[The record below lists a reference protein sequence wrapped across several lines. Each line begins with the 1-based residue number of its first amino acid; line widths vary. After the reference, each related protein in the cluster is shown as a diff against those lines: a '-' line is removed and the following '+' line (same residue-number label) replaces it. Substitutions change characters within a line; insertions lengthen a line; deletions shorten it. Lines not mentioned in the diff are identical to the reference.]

1 MSEKKATRNAY
12 GDALVALADRYPE
25 LIVLEADLAGA
36 TMTKGFKAAYPQRF
50 FDMGIAESNM
60 QGVAAGLSTCGF
72 KPFTN
77 TFAMFAAGRSW
88 EQVRNSIAYP
98 GMNVKVVG
106 SHGGLSVGEDG
117 ATHQCLEDLA
127 AMRSIPGMVV
137 LSPCD
142 ANETRL
148 MTKAMAAYDGP
159 CFMRLGRLDVEECT
173 NFVPGYRFE
182 WGKAT
187 ELYEGTDVTIIAT
200 GLMVQESLKARELLA
215 QEGISAAVLDMHTI
229 KPLDREAV
237 IKAAEKT
244 GCIVTAEEANILGG
258 LGGAVAEV
266 VTETCPVPVLRVG
279 VKDIFGRSGDPYAL
293 LERYELT
300 AKDVAAAAR
309 RAVAM
314 KK

>member
-1 MSEKKATRNAY
+1 
-12 GDALVALADRYPE
+12 
-25 LIVLEADLAGA
+25 
-36 TMTKGFKAAYPQRF
+36 
-50 FDMGIAESNM
+50 
-60 QGVAAGLSTCGF
+60 
-72 KPFTN
+72 
-77 TFAMFAAGRSW
+77 
-88 EQVRNSIAYP
+88 
-98 GMNVKVVG
+98 
-106 SHGGLSVGEDG
+106 
-117 ATHQCLEDLA
+117 
-127 AMRSIPGMVV
+127 MVV

-237 IKAAEKT
+237 IKAAGEDRLHRHGGGGQHSRRPRRRRGRGGHGDLPGAGASR
-244 GCIVTAEEANILGG
+244 GCEGHFRPQRRPLRTV
-258 LGGAVAEV
+258 GA
-266 VTETCPVPVLRVG
+266 L
-279 VKDIFGRSGDPYAL
+279 
-293 LERYELT
+293 
-300 AKDVAAAAR
+300 
-309 RAVAM
+309 
-314 KK
+314 

>member
-1 MSEKKATRNAY
+1 MNKKISTRTAY
-12 GDALVALADRYPE
+12 GEALAEIGSDPRIFVLDADLQCCTRTEKFGALYPE
-25 LIVLEADLAGA
+25 RSRNV
-36 TMTKGFKAAYPQRF
+36 
-50 FDMGIAESNM
+50 GIAEANM
-60 QGVAAGLSTCGF
+60 VGIAAGMAACGKIVF
-72 KPFTN
+72 VN
-77 TFAMFAAGRSW
+77 SFAMFTAGRAF
-88 EQVRNSIAYP
+88 EQIRNSLAYP
-98 GMNVKVVG
+98 HLNVKVIGTHAGV
-106 SHGGLSVGEDG
+106 SVGKDG

-258 LGGAVAEV
+258 LGG
-266 VTETCPVPVLRVG
+266 
-279 VKDIFGRSGDPYAL
+279 GRGGHGDLPGAGASRGREGHFRPQRRPL
-293 LERYELT
+293 
-300 AKDVAAAAR
+300 
-309 RAVAM
+309 RAVGAL
-314 KK
+314 

>member
-1 MSEKKATRNAY
+1 
-12 GDALVALADRYPE
+12 
-25 LIVLEADLAGA
+25 
-36 TMTKGFKAAYPQRF
+36 
-50 FDMGIAESNM
+50 
-60 QGVAAGLSTCGF
+60 
-72 KPFTN
+72 
-77 TFAMFAAGRSW
+77 
-88 EQVRNSIAYP
+88 
-98 GMNVKVVG
+98 
-106 SHGGLSVGEDG
+106 
-117 ATHQCLEDLA
+117 
-127 AMRSIPGMVV
+127 MRSIPGMVV

-200 GLMVQESLKARELLA
+200 GLMVQESLTARELLA

>member
-1 MSEKKATRNAY
+1 MFTAGRAFEQIRNS
-12 GDALVALADRYPE
+12 L
-25 LIVLEADLAGA
+25 
-36 TMTKGFKAAYPQRF
+36 AYPH
-50 FDMGIAESNM
+50 
-60 QGVAAGLSTCGF
+60 L
-72 KPFTN
+72 
-77 TFAMFAAGRSW
+77 
-88 EQVRNSIAYP
+88 
-98 GMNVKVVG
+98 NVKVIGTHAGV
-106 SHGGLSVGEDG
+106 SVGKDG

-244 GCIVTAEEANILGG
+244 GCIVTAERPTFSAASAAPWPRWSRRPARC
-258 LGGAVAEV
+258 GASRGCEGHFR
-266 VTETCPVPVLRVG
+266 PQRRPL
-279 VKDIFGRSGDPYAL
+279 
-293 LERYELT
+293 
-300 AKDVAAAAR
+300 
-309 RAVAM
+309 RAVGAL
-314 KK
+314 

>member
-1 MSEKKATRNAY
+1 MPIPSRLEVSFGQYAKSLLDEALAKLPSQFLTSCMLRQ
-12 GDALVALADRYPE
+12 LVA
-25 LIVLEADLAGA
+25 V
-36 TMTKGFKAAYPQRF
+36 F
-50 FDMGIAESNM
+50 
-60 QGVAAGLSTCGF
+60 
-72 KPFTN
+72 
-77 TFAMFAAGRSW
+77 
-88 EQVRNSIAYP
+88 
-98 GMNVKVVG
+98 
-106 SHGGLSVGEDG
+106 VGEV
-117 ATHQCLEDLA
+117 Q
-127 AMRSIPGMVV
+127 
-137 LSPCD
+137 
-142 ANETRL
+142 
-148 MTKAMAAYDGP
+148 
-159 CFMRLGRLDVEECT
+159 
-173 NFVPGYRFE
+173 
-182 WGKAT
+182 
-187 ELYEGTDVTIIAT
+187 ELY
-200 GLMVQESLKARELLA
+200 
-215 QEGISAAVLDMHTI
+215 AAVLDMHTI

>member
-1 MSEKKATRNAY
+1 
-12 GDALVALADRYPE
+12 
-25 LIVLEADLAGA
+25 
-36 TMTKGFKAAYPQRF
+36 
-50 FDMGIAESNM
+50 
-60 QGVAAGLSTCGF
+60 
-72 KPFTN
+72 
-77 TFAMFAAGRSW
+77 
-88 EQVRNSIAYP
+88 
-98 GMNVKVVG
+98 MNVKVIGTHAGV
-106 SHGGLSVGEDG
+106 SVGKDG

-182 WGKAT
+182 WGRAT
-187 ELYEGTDVTIIAT
+187 ELYEGTDVTIVAT
-200 GLMVQESLKARELLA
+200 GMLVQMAVQAADLLEEEGLSVRVIDMHTIKPIDKELLIRAARETGA
-215 QEGISAAVLDMHTI
+215 IVTAVLDMHPI

>member
-1 MSEKKATRNAY
+1 MADVKKIATRDSY
-12 GDALVALADRYPE
+12 GSALAELGASHPD
-25 LIVLEADLAGA
+25 LIVFDADLAGA
-36 TMTKGFKAAYPQRF
+36 TKTAVFKKAFPDRHF
-50 FDMGIAESNM
+50 NCGIAEADMMSA
-60 QGVAAGLSTCGF
+60 AAGAAAMGLV
-72 KPFTN
+72 PFASS
-77 TFAMFAAGRSW
+77 FAMFAAGRAF
-88 EQVRNSIAYP
+88 EQIRNTLGYP
-98 GMNVKVVG
+98 HNNVKIG
-106 SHGGLSVGEDG
+106 ATHGGISVGEDG

-229 KPLDREAV
+229 KPIDQDLV
-237 IKAAEKT
+237 IECAKGT
-244 GCIVTAEEANILGG
+244 GAIVTVEEHSIYGG
-258 LGGAVAEV
+258 LGSAVAEV
-266 VTETCPVPVLRVG
+266 LAEHRDRKSVV
-279 VKDIFGRSGDPYAL
+279 
-293 LERYELT
+293 
-300 AKDVAAAAR
+300 
-309 RAVAM
+309 
-314 KK
+314 